1 MYLMTSFYYV
11 NIDHEICCYEC
22 IDGVFRRRSVFRGPS
37 AEVTQIQYSQK
48 RQCLYSCGADGLFL
62 WDLQR
67 EGKCSQLFPFL
78 LFLPPRLVFPVR
90 CICSIL
96 DDSVLVAGTPEGS
109 LLFLDTLDQCV
120 I

>member
-11 NIDHEICCYEC
+11 NIDHEICSYEC
-22 IDGVFRRRSVFRGPS
+22 TDGVFRRRSVFRGPS

-62 WDLQR
+62 LDLQR

-78 LFLPPRLVFPVR
+78 LFIPHRLAFPVR

-96 DDSVLVAGTPEGS
+96 NDSVLVAGTPEGS
-109 LLFLDTLDQCV
+109 LLFLDSLDQCV

>member
-37 AEVTQIQYSQK
+37 AEVTHIQYSQK

-78 LFLPPRLVFPVR
+78 LFIPPRLAFPVR

-109 LLFLDTLDQCV
+109 LLFLDSLDLCV